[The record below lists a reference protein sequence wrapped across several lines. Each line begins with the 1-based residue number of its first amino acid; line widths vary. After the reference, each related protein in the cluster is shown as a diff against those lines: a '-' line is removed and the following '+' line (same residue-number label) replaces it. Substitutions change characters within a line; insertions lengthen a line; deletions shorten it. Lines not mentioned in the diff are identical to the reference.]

1 VTGQPAP
8 RPRGVQVRERAR
20 RLPWPLGAALALCL
34 VTTAAA
40 AHDGTAHSGLARA
53 GTAQAQA
60 AQAQAAHARL
70 ARAGTA
76 QSGTAPAGG
85 AQSGTAPAGGA
96 QPGGPRPGTAK
107 DRATRAWAARIR
119 SELAG
124 APRPGAPGAAG
135 AAAQVGI
142 TQTGLQLRGRS
153 RSGSKDVSVAGLN
166 GSSAAPAVAPLQRLL
181 QADLLVVAPASLPA
195 GTAAKIRR
203 LPGVLAAQPVDAAR
217 IPVNGLLVATL
228 GVNPSA
234 FRGFAARATA
244 RSTGLWQN
252 VADGEIAVSY
262 LLGKQEKLPLGR
274 PVRVAGAR
282 TEQLRVGGFGT
293 VGIAGVD
300 AVVSDSVARSLGI
313 PASNAIVISAPH
325 ADLSALMSRIKKLLP
340 QHAAVAPL
348 VAQAL
353 PAGLAAASPGA
364 AGTSA
369 GLVGSAGAAGGPGVT
384 AADGPG
390 LSPAQAAR
398 FLTAALSRVGLPYV
412 WGAAGP
418 RSFDCSGL
426 VQWSLAEAGVAM
438 PRVAV
443 YQARTGPQL
452 PVSQLQPGD
461 LLFYFTDPTA
471 PAYIS
476 HVAIYLGN
484 GQMIQAPEPGQNVEV
499 VPAIVGGPGFAGA
512 VRVYPRLAAAVAGS
526 SG

>member
-8 RPRGVQVRERAR
+8 RPRGVQVREQAR
-20 RLPWPLGAALALCL
+20 RLPLPLGAALALCL

-53 GTAQAQA
+53 GTAQART
-60 AQAQAAHARL
+60 AQARTAQARTAQARTAQARTAHARP
-70 ARAGTA
+70 ARAGTV
-76 QSGTAPAGG
+76 QSATVQAGG
-85 AQSGTAPAGGA
+85 A
-96 QPGGPRPGTAK
+96 RPGTAK

-124 APRPGAPGAAG
+124 PPGPGAPG

-166 GSSAAPAVAPLQRLL
+166 GSSAAPAVAPLKRLL

-325 ADLSALMSRIKKLLP
+325 ADLSALMSRVKKLLP

-353 PAGLAAASPGA
+353 PAGPAAASPGA